1 MRLVGALWT
10 TLMTWTLATEF
21 GGYTGI
27 GLTSQAK
34 LLVGVLIVGL
44 TGMRGAKWPNMT
56 EGAPLLTLMTT
67 TCATEGADSCVTT
80 EINYVE
86 VLEGTVAI
94 ARPTEPTFVVLTMRA
109 VGPPPG
115 VPTPLDHCAMCVG
128 ME

>member
-1 MRLVGALWT
+1 MRPVGALWT

-34 LLVGVLIVGL
+34 LLMGVLIAGL
-44 TGMRGAKWPNMT
+44 TGMRSAKWPNVT
-56 EGAPLLTLMTT
+56 EGAPLLTLMTM

-80 EINYVE
+80 ETNYVE
-86 VLEGTVAI
+86 VPEGTVAI
-94 ARPTEPTFVVLTMRA
+94 ARRTEPTFVMLTMRA

-115 VPTPLDHCAMCVG
+115 VPTPLDHRAMCVG